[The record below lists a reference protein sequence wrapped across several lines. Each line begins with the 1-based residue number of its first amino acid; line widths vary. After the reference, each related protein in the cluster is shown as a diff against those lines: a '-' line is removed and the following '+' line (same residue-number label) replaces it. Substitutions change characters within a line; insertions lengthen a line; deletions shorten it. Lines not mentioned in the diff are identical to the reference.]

1 MDVGVFK
8 FLVVG
13 LDARR
18 MNEVCNINY
27 RLFYYNYYYYCYY
40 YHYYY
45 YYYYHIN
52 FAKCNDIS
60 VIFEFFCVIY
70 ICDKKNNCIDFIC
83 RRYFCVVST
92 SKCLIT
98 FLLPNDQDGDVKTK
112 QDNVSNIL

>member
-1 MDVGVFK
+1 MGMDVGVFK

-18 MNEVCNINY
+18 MNEVCNLINY
-27 RLFYYNYYYYCYY
+27 RLFY
-40 YHYYY
+40 YYY

-83 RRYFCVVST
+83 RRYIYVVST

-98 FLLPNDQDGDVKTK
+98 FLLPYDQEGDVKTK